1 MITIRSYKNGSFF
14 TNASIFE
21 RRIVLGILEARN
33 IVKIYGELDHESSTT
48 ALNGVTLSINKGE
61 FMAIMGPSGSGKS
74 TFLNVL
80 SGIDKPTSGEVT
92 IAGEKISEI
101 TGDKLALFRRKKLGF
116 VFQDFN
122 LLDSLTVKENIILPM
137 VLERKTATEMDGRVK
152 DLASLFGI
160 ESIMQKYPYNISGGQ
175 QQRTAVSR
183 ALVNEPSIILADE
196 PTGNLDSKSS
206 EVIME
211 CFRKVVDELSTTVL
225 LVTHDVFAASYCQK
239 VVFLKDGSIHSSI
252 TNKGSRKEFFDQII
266 DSQAVL
272 GGGLDVF

>member
-1 MITIRSYKNGSFF
+1 LVILD
-14 TNASIFE
+14 AS
-21 RRIVLGILEARN
+21 N
-33 IVKIYGELDHESSTT
+33 IVKVYGELDNESSTT
-48 ALNGVTLSINKGE
+48 ALNGVNLSINKGE
-61 FMAIMGPSGSGKS
+61 FIAIMGPSGSGKS
-74 TFLNVL
+74 TLLNVL
-80 SGIDKPTSGEVT
+80 SGMDKPTSGEVA

-101 TGDKLALFRRKKLGF
+101 TGDKLALFRRKQLGF

-137 VLERKTATEMDGRVK
+137 VLERKAVAEMETVVDH
-152 DLASLFGI
+152 LASLFGI
-160 ESIMQKYPYNISGGQ
+160 ESILDKYPYNISGGQ

-183 ALVNEPSIILADE
+183 ALVNEPSLILADE

-206 EVIME
+206 EIIME
-211 CFRKVVDELSTTVL
+211 CFNKVVDELSTTVL

-252 TNKGSRKEFFDQII
+252 TKKGNRKEFLKQII

-272 GGGLDVF
+272 GGRADVL